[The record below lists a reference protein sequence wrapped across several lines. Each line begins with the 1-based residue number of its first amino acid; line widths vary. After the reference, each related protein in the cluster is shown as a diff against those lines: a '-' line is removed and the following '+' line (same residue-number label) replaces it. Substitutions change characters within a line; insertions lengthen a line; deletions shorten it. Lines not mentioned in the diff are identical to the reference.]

1 MAEVGEPQRRL
12 FTAIGTDDES
22 YSMQMV
28 GAPAQGQ
35 LAVYNAT
42 EERWEPQSGSINS
55 TIVTEEALRTQS
67 FADQDP
73 VGLGAALQIVFG
85 GAQSTPYFSDDGA
98 GNITVLATDEYHL
111 DAKFT
116 IGRSGAAGESQIYLR
131 ALLDG
136 VQTGTSIHTIVD
148 NSRIEIPLTF
158 TTTVNLTAGQVLTFE
173 IIRDTDGND
182 SGGLTAGIPDVVGW
196 ADSPSASLVFTRFAA
211 QSALVTA

>member
-28 GAPAQGQ
+28 GNPAQGQ

-73 VGLGAALQIVFG
+73 VGLGVALQIVFG
-85 GAQSTPYFSDDGA
+85 GAQSTAYFSDDGL

-111 DAKFT
+111 EGKFT
-116 IGRSGAAGESQIYLR
+116 LGRAGAAGESQLYIRGLI
-131 ALLDG
+131 DG
-136 VQTGTSIHTIVD
+136 VQSGNSIHTIVD
-148 NSRIEIPLTF
+148 NSRIEIPITF
-158 TTTVNLTAGQVLTFE
+158 SGTVNLTAGQVVTFE
-173 IIRDTDGND
+173 IIRDTDGNN
-182 SGGLTAGIPDVVGW
+182 SGGLTAGIPDVAW
-196 ADSPSASLVFTRFAA
+196 NDSPSASLVFTRFAA